1 MDTKIINAYHEKSQ
15 KLLSSGVVIVDAALE
30 PLKVLKVLMEGLG
43 PDRKAGLWL
52 TNFKGVPVART
63 LSPFDLIYLDKDY
76 GVVHCVEIS
85 TEGEYEPFRGEPA
98 SALVLPPKTI
108 SSSRIRAGDRLIFR
122 AVDDPTARPAG
133 SEPAPVSQ
141 ASPSPQ
147 FAPDQPAR
155 AQFFNS
161 AFAAPPA
168 QGAESPLDQFLGA
181 RSARAT
187 VAAPLAST
195 GTALEDGPNPRASI
209 ANPSGRLTKSAKSI
223 LGNPPILRP
232 SVGAESVAEALEGSQ
247 VSIVIA
253 TEPAAHSAPAAVER
267 APAANL
273 PTRIVP
279 ASVAKSFNSPSEYA
293 QELRSLNAIPS
304 GRLMKSVHLAPEML
318 PSAEP
323 EIPEPEISNPETQ
336 FANASIPQENLFFK
350 KPDSKPTVPELELAG
365 TSESHPEPILGSVIP
380 ITDSNAFI
388 SQTALSASQLIA
400 APPPAIPIVPA
411 ASATTVL
418 VPAESPTPVRNSLP
432 TIVSPAPAKL
442 MPSVR
447 PSPSANPAPVNKKN
461 VQPPVPQTA
470 NVSVPPITK
479 EPAVHP
485 RTQIQ
490 PSKPKDDTADPRKAK
505 LPWDIRLL
513 YLLFPEFDPSRPP
526 EIRIPRADQVKE
538 PVPSDDD
545 GPSRKLQFLCWLYP
559 NLHLDHVEQKRSEQR
574 RAVRLPMP
582 GLVAYFFTGGS
593 PRPYPIKD
601 ISVTGFYMHTEER
614 WLPGTIVRVTLQM
627 VGTSGE
633 SGRDAITV
641 HSRVVRWG
649 PDGGGFE
656 FVLPGFLE
664 Q

>member
-1 MDTKIINAYHEKSQ
+1 VDTKIINAYHAKSQ
-15 KLLSSGVVIVDAALE
+15 KLLSSGLVIVDAALE
-30 PLKVLKVLMEGLG
+30 PLKVLKVLMEGLS

-76 GVVHCVEIS
+76 SVVHCVEIS

-98 SALVLPPKTI
+98 SALVLPPQTI
-108 SSSRIRAGDRLIFR
+108 SSSRTRRGDRLIFR
-122 AVDDPTARPAG
+122 AVDGPSDQPAG
-133 SEPAPVSQ
+133 SESATVPQ
-141 ASPSPQ
+141 TSPSPQ
-147 FAPDQPAR
+147 FPPDKTGR

-161 AFAAPPA
+161 AFAAPPPPP
-168 QGAESPLDQFLGA
+168 GAGSPLDRFLDA
-181 RSARAT
+181 RSSRAT
-187 VAAPLAST
+187 ASAPPR
-195 GTALEDGPNPRASI
+195 GTAAALEENPSSRASI

-232 SVGAESVAEALEGSQ
+232 STGQDSVAEALEGSQ

-253 TEPAAHSAPAAVER
+253 TAPAAYDASSAVER
-267 APAANL
+267 APAPNL

-279 ASVAKSFNSPSEYA
+279 ASGAKSFNSPLDYA
-293 QELRSLNAIPS
+293 QESRSSNATPS
-304 GRLMKSVHLAPEML
+304 GRLMKGVNLAPEML
-318 PSAEP
+318 PDVEP
-323 EIPEPEISNPETQ
+323 ELPILETQAESAPNIETDRFFTKGNSNSAVSPEPSLTAESRPERSLGTVVPIT
-336 FANASIPQENLFFK
+336 AASAPVQPTAPTALLPIATPQHASPMMAAAAATTE
-350 KPDSKPTVPELELAG
+350 TVPANLA
-365 TSESHPEPILGSVIP
+365 TSGSSSLPAI
-380 ITDSNAFI
+380 I
-388 SQTALSASQLIA
+388 S
-400 APPPAIPIVPA
+400 PPPAKPIPSMHP
-411 ASATTVL
+411 
-418 VPAESPTPVRNSLP
+418 SL
-432 TIVSPAPAKL
+432 
-442 MPSVR
+442 
-447 PSPSANPAPVNKKN
+447 SANPAPVREKN
-461 VQPPVPQTA
+461 LQPPIPQTTT
-470 NVSVPPITK
+470 SSILPTTK
-479 EPAVHP
+479 EPSDYP

-490 PSKPKDDTADPRKAK
+490 PSKPKEDTADPRKAT

-526 EIRIPRADQVKE
+526 EVRIPRADQVKE

-545 GPSRKLQFLCWLYP
+545 RPSRKLQFLCWLYP
-559 NLHLDHVEQKRSEQR
+559 HLHLEHVEQKRSEQR

-593 PRPYPIKD
+593 PRPHPIKD

-627 VGTSGE
+627 VGPSSEG
-633 SGRDAITV
+633 GRDSITV